1 MNNQAGN
8 GKVKGI
14 TKHSTAALSLA
25 ALGVVFGDIGTSP
38 LYALRECF
46 YGDYAVSV
54 SRANIFGVLSLMFWS
69 LILVVTLKYLTFVMR
84 ADNNGEG
91 GVIALTSLI
100 NRLKGV
106 ARPVYLVALGL
117 FAASLLYGDGMVTPA
132 ISVLSALEGL
142 DLLTPAFQPYVIPAT
157 VVILA
162 GLFLIQ
168 SRGTAR
174 VGGLFGPVVLIWFVT
189 LATLGLSQVIQYPAI
204 FMAFSPHWG
213 VHFLFH
219 NGSHGFLVL
228 GAVFLVVTGAEA
240 LYADMG
246 HFGAFP
252 IRLVWYG
259 LVLPSLVLNYFGQG
273 ALLLTHPEHAHQIF
287 FSMVP
292 SWGRIPILILAT
304 LATIIASQA
313 VITGAFSLTY
323 QAIHLGFLPRL
334 KVVHTSAKQKGQIY
348 VPVVNWILM
357 IATITLVIGFESSS
371 KLAAAYGVAVTSTM
385 LVTTLLFYVV
395 ARNRWHWRK
404 WQAMGLCALFLMADL
419 AFFGANIVKILHGAW
434 FPLAVGFVVYIML
447 ITWKKGRKLLAGELK
462 KTSVTLEQFRDSETV
477 KTAVRVRGQALFLA
491 GTPGI
496 VPHSLIHNLEHN
508 HILHNQIVLLHFRT
522 LDVPRVPNDEKIK
535 LDRLGGGFSQAMIY
549 FGFSE
554 NPNFDNLLSLLRG
567 QGLELN
573 EEEISVFMGR
583 QKLMVTDKP
592 GMPLWRKHLFVKL
605 AESAQDAAIYFN
617 IPTDKI
623 IEVGVALEL

>member
-1 MNNQAGN
+1 MNNQADN
-8 GKVKGI
+8 GKGI
-14 TKHSTAALSLA
+14 SKHSTAALSLA

-46 YGDYAVSV
+46 HGDYAVAV

-84 ADNNGEG
+84 ADNEGEG
-91 GVIALTSLI
+91 GVLALTSLV
-100 NRLKGV
+100 NRLKGT

-142 DLLTPAFQPYVIPAT
+142 DLLTPSFQPYIIPGT
-157 VVILA
+157 VLILTA
-162 GLFLIQ
+162 LFLIQ
-168 SRGTAR
+168 SRGTVR
-174 VGGLFGPVVLIWFVT
+174 VGGLFGPVVLLWFLT
-189 LATLGLSQVIQYPAI
+189 LATLGLVQLIQYPAI
-204 FMAFSPHWG
+204 FSALSPHWG

-273 ALLLTHPEHAHQIF
+273 ALLLTHPEHARQIF

-292 SWGRIPILILAT
+292 AWGRVPILILAT

-334 KVVHTSAKQKGQIY
+334 KVVHTSAKQMGQIY

-357 IATITLVIGFESSS
+357 IATIGLVIGFKTSSH
-371 KLAAAYGVAVTSTM
+371 LAAAYGVAVTSTM
-385 LVTTLLFYVV
+385 LVTTMLFYVV
-395 ARNRWHWRK
+395 ARNRWHWKR
-404 WQAMGLCALFLMADL
+404 WHALALSGLFLIADL
-419 AFFGANIVKILHGAW
+419 AFFGANVVKILHGAW
-434 FPLAVGFVVYIML
+434 FPLAVGFVVYIIL
-447 ITWKKGRKLLAGELK
+447 VTWKKGRKLLARELEE
-462 KTSVTLEQFRDSETV
+462 TAIPLEQFRKSEAVTS
-477 KTAVRVRGQALFLA
+477 AVRVRGQALFLS
-491 GTPGI
+491 GTPGT
-496 VPHSLIHNLEHN
+496 VPHSLIHNVEHN
-508 HILHNQIVLLHFRT
+508 HVLHNQIVFLHFRT
-522 LDVPRVPNDEKIK
+522 LNVPRVPNDEKIEMN
-535 LDRLGGGFSQAMIY
+535 RLGGGFFQAMVHY
-549 FGFSE
+549 GFVE
-554 NPNFDNLLSLLRG
+554 RPNFDNLLSLLRG

-605 AESAQDAAIYFN
+605 AESAQDAALFFN
-617 IPTDKI
+617 IPIDKI
-623 IEVGVALEL
+623 IEVGVPLEL

>member
-46 YGDYAVSV
+46 HGDYAVAV
-54 SRANIFGVLSLMFWS
+54 SRANVFGVLSLMFWS

-91 GVIALTSLI
+91 GVLALTSLV
-100 NRLKGV
+100 NRLKGT

-142 DLLTPAFQPYVIPAT
+142 NLLTPSFQPYIIPGT
-157 VVILA
+157 VLILTV
-162 GLFLIQ
+162 LFLIQ

-189 LATLGLSQVIQYPAI
+189 LATLGVVQLTQYPAI

-273 ALLLTHPEHAHQIF
+273 ALLLTHPEHASQIF

-292 SWGRIPILILAT
+292 AWGRVPILILAT
-304 LATIIASQA
+304 FATIIASQA

-323 QAIHLGFLPRL
+323 QAIQLGFLPRL

-357 IATITLVIGFESSS
+357 IATILLVIGFKTSSR
-371 KLAAAYGVAVTSTM
+371 LAAAYGVAVTSTM
-385 LVTTLLFYVV
+385 LVTTMLFYVV
-395 ARNRWHWRK
+395 ARNRWNWKK
-404 WQAMGLCALFLMADL
+404 WQALSLSGIFLVADL
-419 AFFGANIVKILHGAW
+419 AFFGANVVKIFHGAW
-434 FPLAVGFVVYIML
+434 FPLAVGFVVYIIL
-447 ITWKKGRKLLAGELK
+447 VTWKKGRKLLAGELK
-462 KTSVTLEQFRDSETV
+462 KTSVTLEQFRDSEPV

-496 VPHSLIHNLEHN
+496 VPHSLVHNVEHN
-508 HILHNQIVLLHFRT
+508 HVLHNKIVFLHFRT
-522 LDVPRVPNDEKIK
+522 LNVPRVPNDEKIK
-535 LDRLGGGFSQAMIY
+535 LERLGGGFFQAMVHY
-549 FGFSE
+549 GFVE
-554 NPNFDNLLSLLRG
+554 RPNFDNLLSLLRG

-605 AESAQDAAIYFN
+605 AESAQDAALYFN

>member
-8 GKVKGI
+8 GKGI
-14 TKHSTAALSLA
+14 SKHSIAALSLA

-38 LYALRECF
+38 LYAVRECF
-46 YGDYAVSV
+46 YGDYAVAV
-54 SRANIFGVLSLMFWS
+54 SRANIFGVLSLMFWA

-91 GVIALTSLI
+91 GVMALTSLV
-100 NRLKGV
+100 NRLKGT
-106 ARPVYLVALGL
+106 ARPLYLVALGL
-117 FAASLLYGDGMVTPA
+117 FAAALLYGDGMVTPA

-142 DLLTPAFQPYVIPAT
+142 DVLTPAFQPYVIPAT
-157 VVILA
+157 ILILT

-168 SRGTAR
+168 SRGTAK
-174 VGGLFGPVVLIWFVT
+174 VGGLFGPVVLLWFTT
-189 LATLGLSQVIQYPAI
+189 LAVLGIDQVLRYPAI
-204 FMAFSPHWG
+204 LAALSPHWG

-228 GAVFLVVTGAEA
+228 GSVFLVVTGAEA

-259 LVLPSLVLNYFGQG
+259 LVLPALVLNYLGQG

-292 SWGRIPILILAT
+292 VWARIPILILAT

-323 QAIHLGFLPRL
+323 QAIQLGYLPRL
-334 KVVHTSAKQKGQIY
+334 KVVHTSAKQMGQIY

-357 IATITLVIGFESSS
+357 IATIGLVIGFKTSSR
-371 KLAAAYGVAVTSTM
+371 LAAAYGVAVTSTM
-385 LVTTLLFYVV
+385 LVTTMLFYVV
-395 ARNRWHWRK
+395 ARNRWHWKR
-404 WQAMGLCALFLMADL
+404 WQALSLSGLFFTADL
-419 AFFGANIVKILHGAW
+419 AFFGANVVKIFHGAW
-434 FPLAVGFVVYIML
+434 FPLAVGLIVYLML
-447 ITWKKGRKLLAGELK
+447 ITWKKGRKLLGAELK
-462 KTSVTLEQFRDSETV
+462 ETAVPLEQFRKSEAAV
-477 KTAVRVRGQALFLA
+477 SAVRVRGQALFLA

-496 VPHSLIHNLEHN
+496 VPHSLVHNVEHN
-508 HILHNQIVLLHFRT
+508 HVLHNQIVLLHFRT
-522 LDVPRVPNDEKIK
+522 LNVPRVPNDEKIK
-535 LDRLGGGFSQAMIY
+535 LERLGGGFSQAMVHY
-549 FGFSE
+549 GFVE
-554 NPNFDNLLSLLRG
+554 RPNFDNLLSLLRG
-567 QGLELN
+567 QGLELD
-573 EEEISVFMGR
+573 EEDVSVFIGR
-583 QKLMVTDKP
+583 QKIIITDRP
-592 GMPLWRKHLFVKL
+592 GMSRWRKHLFVKL
-605 AESAQDAAIYFN
+605 AESAQDAALFFN

-623 IEVGVALEL
+623 IEVGVPLEL

>member
-1 MNNQAGN
+1 MNKQPGN
-8 GKVKGI
+8 GKREGVA
-14 TKHSTAALSLA
+14 KHSIAALSLA

-46 YGDYAVSV
+46 HGDYAVAV

-91 GVIALTSLI
+91 GVMALTSLV
-100 NRLKGV
+100 NRLEGA
-106 ARPVYLVALGL
+106 ARPLFLVALGL
-117 FAASLLYGDGMVTPA
+117 FAAALLYGDGMVTPA

-142 DLLTPAFQPYVIPAT
+142 DVLTPAFQPYVIPAT
-157 VVILA
+157 ILILT

-174 VGGLFGPVVLIWFVT
+174 VGGLFGPVVLIWFTT
-189 LATLGLSQVIQYPAI
+189 LAVLGVVHVARYPAI
-204 FMAFSPHWG
+204 FAALSPHWG

-259 LVLPSLVLNYFGQG
+259 LVLPALVLNYFGQG
-273 ALLLTHPEHAHQIF
+273 ALLLSHPEHARQLF
-287 FSMVP
+287 FAMVP
-292 SWGRIPILILAT
+292 AWGRIPILILAT

-323 QAIHLGFLPRL
+323 QAIQLGYLPRL
-334 KVVHTSAKQKGQIY
+334 KVVHTSARQMGQIY

-357 IATITLVIGFESSS
+357 IATIGLVIGFKTSSH
-371 KLAAAYGVAVTSTM
+371 LAAAYGVAVTSTM
-385 LVTTLLFYVV
+385 LVTTMLFYVV
-395 ARNRWHWRK
+395 ARNRWHWSR
-404 WQAMGLCALFLMADL
+404 WHALALSGLFFVADL
-419 AFFGANIVKILHGAW
+419 AFFGANVVKILHGAW
-434 FPLAVGFVVYIML
+434 FPLAVGLVVYLML
-447 ITWKKGRKLLAGELK
+447 ITWKKGRKMLAGELK
-462 KTSVTLEQFRDSETV
+462 EKAVSLERFRESEAV
-477 KTAVRVRGQALFLA
+477 QSAVRVRGQALFLA

-496 VPHSLIHNLEHN
+496 VPHSLIHNVEHN
-508 HILHNQIVLLHFRT
+508 HVLHNQVVLLHFRT
-522 LDVPRVPNDEKIK
+522 MNVPRVPNDEKIE
-535 LDRLGGGFSQAMIY
+535 LTRLGGGFFQAMVRY
-549 FGFSE
+549 GFVE
-554 NPNFDNLLSLLRG
+554 RPKFENLLSLLRE
-567 QGLELN
+567 QGLELD
-573 EEEISVFMGR
+573 EDDISVFMGR
-583 QKLMVTDKP
+583 QKLIVTGKP
-592 GMPLWRKHLFVKL
+592 GMSRWRKHLFVKL
-605 AESAQDAAIYFN
+605 AESAQDAALFFN
-617 IPTDKI
+617 IPADKI
-623 IEVGVALEL
+623 IEVGVPLEL